1 MNIQSLFLPVGEFFE
16 EQRNYIVL
24 VWFDIYIDDIIL
36 LWIKILDNEWC
47 WKSVVEVFW
56 SVTIGFVWWL
66 SKVLYQLSFSFIST
80 RLALSD

>member
-1 MNIQSLFLPVGEFFE
+1 MNIQSLFLSVGEFFE